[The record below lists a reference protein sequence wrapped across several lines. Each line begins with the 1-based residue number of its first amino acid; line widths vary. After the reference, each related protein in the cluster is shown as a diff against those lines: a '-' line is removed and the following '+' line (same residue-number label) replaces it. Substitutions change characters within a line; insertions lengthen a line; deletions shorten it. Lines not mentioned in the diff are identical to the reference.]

1 MNSSIVSSII
11 VSMRKVRLNRANP
24 GQDNLFL
31 RNRYFLYIE
40 KWILT
45 KKSGY
50 IRHCTYFL
58 ATVLLLYFV
67 EINREN
73 VIFCPQVCDG
83 AIFEKLCEGSDFYR
97 IWKERGNWSQRKG
110 DILNLQKSV
119 GCIIHPLQE
128 NIYFGDAM
136 LFWYFRGRNLALIMA
151 GNLTVLCSMDLKG
164 RRMVFASTARA
175 CEHCDFFGSTS
186 RN

>member
-1 MNSSIVSSII
+1 
-11 VSMRKVRLNRANP
+11 MRKVRFNRANP

-40 KWILT
+40 KWIFT

-50 IRHCTYFL
+50 IKHCTYFL
-58 ATVLLLYFV
+58 VTVLLLYFV

-73 VIFCPQVCDG
+73 VIFCAHVCDG
-83 AIFEKLCEGSDFYR
+83 AKFEKLCEGSDFYR

-119 GCIIHPLQE
+119 GCIIHPFQE
-128 NIYFGDAM
+128 NVYFGDAM
-136 LFWYFRGRNLALIMA
+136 LFWYFRGRNLALIIA
-151 GNLTVLCSMDLKG
+151 GNLTVLCSKGFYPMDL
-164 RRMVFASTARA
+164 MVS
-175 CEHCDFFGSTS
+175 CLILPQVVL
-186 RN
+186 